1 MSVSK
6 RKLLFIYKTPSSFVL
21 KDRELLARHFEVV
34 SFSFNPK
41 KKILTPVELLK
52 EFIFLLV
59 HVWSSKAIV
68 CEFADYHTVLPTL
81 LGKLLGKPCY
91 LILCGTECYSFPSIN
106 YGNHNKKLMSA
117 ATCFSIKNAAHVM
130 PVHKSMVLSN
140 YTYSDSDFLQQGYK
154 AFCKNM
160 ETPFT
165 EINYGYNSAAF
176 FNNQPEKKKNSFL
189 TVAVNAKGSTFYR
202 KGIDLIIELAK
213 QCPDYNFTLLGV
225 KDELDHLQLSKNIT
239 LLPPVLH
246 SELINYYSQ
255 HEFYF
260 QLSIAEGFPNALCE
274 AMLCECIPIGS
285 DVFGIP
291 DIIGD
296 TGFILKRKDIALLK
310 NLVDEAVKSDKITLA
325 KKARQRI
332 VENFPEEK
340 REAKLVGVI
349 SDAGRDL

>member
-1 MSVSK
+1 MSASK
-6 RKLLFIYKTPSSFVL
+6 PKLLFIYKTPSSFVL
-21 KDRELLARHFEVV
+21 KDRELLARNFEVR
-34 SFSFNPK
+34 SFSFNPIHK
-41 KKILTPVELLK
+41 LLTPLELIREK
-52 EFIFLLV
+52 IFLLL
-59 HVWSSKAIV
+59 HIWTCKAIV
-68 CEFADYHTVLPTL
+68 CEFADYHTLLPTL
-81 LGKLLGKPCY
+81 YGKLFNKPCY

-117 ATCFSIKNAAHVM
+117 ATCFSIKNATHVM

-140 YTYSDSDFLQQGYK
+140 YTYSDSDYLQQGYK
-154 AFCKNM
+154 AFCKNV

-165 EINYGYNSAAF
+165 EINYGYDSKAF
-176 FNNQPEKKKNSFL
+176 FFNQETKIKNSFL

-213 QCPDYNFTLLGV
+213 RCPDYTFTLLGV
-225 KDELDHLQLSKNIT
+225 KDELDHLQLTKNIT
-239 LLPPVLH
+239 LLPPVAH

-255 HEFYF
+255 HEFYL

-296 TGFILKRKDIALLK
+296 TGFILKKKDVALLR
-310 NLVDEAVKSDKITLA
+310 NVVAEAVKSDKVTLA
-325 KKARQRI
+325 KKARQQI
-332 VENFPEEK
+332 MENFPEEK
-340 REAKLVGVI
+340 REEKLVAIIG
-349 SDAGRDL
+349 

>member
-6 RKLLFIYKTPSSFVL
+6 PKLLFIYKTPSSFVL
-21 KDRELLARHFEVV
+21 KDRELLARNFEVV

-52 EFIFLLV
+52 ELIFLLV

-81 LGKLLGKPCY
+81 LGKLLGKPCH

-117 ATCFSIKNAAHVM
+117 ATCFSIRNATHVM

-140 YTYSDSDFLQQGYK
+140 YTYSDSDYLQQGYK
-154 AFCKNM
+154 AFCKNV

-165 EINYGYNSAAF
+165 EINYGYDSSAF
-176 FNNQPEKKKNSFL
+176 FFNQETKIKNSFL

-225 KDELDHLQLSKNIT
+225 KDELDQLQLPENIT
-239 LLPPVLH
+239 LFPPVPH
-246 SELINYYSQ
+246 NELIRFYSK
-255 HEFYF
+255 HDFYF

-285 DVFGIP
+285 DVFGIS

-296 TGFILKRKDIALLK
+296 TGFILKKKDVALLK

-340 REAKLVGVI
+340 REEKLVAVI
-349 SDAGRDL
+349 G

>member
-1 MSVSK
+1 
-6 RKLLFIYKTPSSFVL
+6 
-21 KDRELLARHFEVV
+21 
-34 SFSFNPK
+34 
-41 KKILTPVELLK
+41 
-52 EFIFLLV
+52 
-59 HVWSSKAIV
+59 
-68 CEFADYHTVLPTL
+68 
-81 LGKLLGKPCY
+81 
-91 LILCGTECYSFPSIN
+91 
-106 YGNHNKKLMSA
+106 MSA
-117 ATCFSIKNAAHVM
+117 ATCFSIKNATHVM

-140 YTYSDSDFLQQGYK
+140 YTYSDSDYLQQGYK
-154 AFCKNM
+154 AFCKNV

-165 EINYGYNSAAF
+165 EINYGYDSTLF
-176 FNNQPEKKKNSFL
+176 FKTQGLKKPNSFL

-225 KDELDHLQLSKNIT
+225 KDELDHLQLTKNIT
-239 LLPPVLH
+239 LLSPVPH
-246 SELINYYSQ
+246 TELLNYYSQ

-296 TGFILKRKDIALLK
+296 TGFILKKKDVALLK
-310 NLVDEAVKSDKITLA
+310 NLVDEAVKSDKSTLA

-332 VENFPEEK
+332 MENFPEEK
-340 REAKLVGVI
+340 REEKLVSVI
-349 SDAGRDL
+349 KPEGL

>member
-6 RKLLFIYKTPSSFVL
+6 PKLLFIYKTPSSFVL
-21 KDRELLARHFEVV
+21 KDRDLLARHFEVV
-34 SFSFNPK
+34 SFSFNPRHK
-41 KKILTPVELLK
+41 LLTPFELLR
-52 EFIFLLV
+52 ELFFLFI
-59 HVWSSKAIV
+59 HVWNTKSIV

-81 LGKLLGKPCY
+81 FCKLLNKPCY

-117 ATCFSIKNAAHVM
+117 ATCYSIKNATHLM

-140 YTYSDSDFLQQGYK
+140 YTYTNSDHPQQGYK
-154 AFCKNM
+154 NFCKNV

-165 EINYGYNSAAF
+165 EINYGYNSNAF
-176 FNNQPEKKKNSFL
+176 FNNQPDKIKNSFL

-202 KGIDLIIELAK
+202 KGIDLIIELARL
-213 QCPDYNFTLLGV
+213 CPDYNFTLLGV
-225 KDELDHLQLSKNIT
+225 KNELDHLQLSKNIT
-239 LLPPVLH
+239 LLPPVPH
-246 SELINYYSQ
+246 SELVDHYSR
-255 HEFYF
+255 HEFYL

-296 TGFILKRKDIALLK
+296 AGFILKNKNVALLK
-310 NLVDEAVKSDKITLA
+310 QLADEAVSADKAMLA
-325 KKARQRI
+325 QKARQRI
-332 VENFPEEK
+332 IADFPLEK
-340 REAKLVGVI
+340 REAKLVNVI
-349 SDAGRDL
+349 S

>member
-1 MSVSK
+1 M
-6 RKLLFIYKTPSSFVL
+6 IQ
-21 KDRELLARHFEVV
+21 
-34 SFSFNPK
+34 
-41 KKILTPVELLK
+41 
-52 EFIFLLV
+52 
-59 HVWSSKAIV
+59 VWNSKAIV

-81 LGKLLGKPCY
+81 IGKLLGKPCY

-106 YGNHNKKLMSA
+106 YGNHNKKLMSL
-117 ATCFSIKNAAHVM
+117 ATYFSIKNAKHLM

-140 YTYSDSDFLQQGYK
+140 YTYTNSDYPQQGYK
-154 AFCKNM
+154 AFCKNA

-165 EINYGYNSAAF
+165 EINYGYNSAIY
-176 FNNQPEKKKNSFL
+176 FNNQKSKIKNSFL
-189 TVAVNAKGSTFYR
+189 SVAVNAKGSTFYR

-225 KDELDHLQLSKNIT
+225 KNELDHLQLTENIK
-239 LLPPVLH
+239 LLPPVPH

-296 TGFILKRKDIALLK
+296 TGFILKKKEVSLLK
-310 NLVDEAVKSDKITLA
+310 NLVDSAMKSDKITLA

-332 VENFPEEK
+332 MENFPEGK
-340 REAKLVGVI
+340 REEKLAGVI
-349 SDAGRDL
+349 S

>member
-1 MSVSK
+1 MK
-6 RKLLFIYKTPSSFVL
+6 PKLLFIYKTPSSFVL
-21 KDRELLARHFEVV
+21 KDRELLARNFEVH

-41 KKILTPVELLK
+41 HKLLTPLELLT
-52 EFIFLLV
+52 ELAFLLL
-59 HVWSSKAIV
+59 HIWNSKAIV

-81 LGKLLGKPCY
+81 FGKLLGKPCY
-91 LILCGTECYSFPSIN
+91 LILCGTECYSFPSIK
-106 YGNHNKKLMSA
+106 YGNHHKKLMSL
-117 ATCFSIKNAAHVM
+117 ATCISIKNATHVM

-140 YTYSDSDFLQQGYK
+140 YTYSDSDYPQQGYK
-154 AFCKNM
+154 AFCKKV

-165 EINYGYNSAAF
+165 EINYGYVSQVF
-176 FNNQPEKKKNSFL
+176 YYNQPEKKKNSFL

-225 KDELDHLQLSKNIT
+225 KNELDHLQLTENIK
-239 LLPPVLH
+239 LLPSVPH
-246 SELINYYSQ
+246 TELINYYSE

-296 TGFILKRKDIALLK
+296 TGFILKKKDVALLK
-310 NLVDEAVKSDKITLA
+310 NLIDEAVKSDKITLA

-332 VENFPEEK
+332 MENFPEEK
-340 REAKLVGVI
+340 RERKLVNI
-349 SDAGRDL
+349 IR

>member
-1 MSVSK
+1 MS
-6 RKLLFIYKTPSSFVL
+6 L
-21 KDRELLARHFEVV
+21 
-34 SFSFNPK
+34 
-41 KKILTPVELLK
+41 
-52 EFIFLLV
+52 
-59 HVWSSKAIV
+59 
-68 CEFADYHTVLPTL
+68 
-81 LGKLLGKPCY
+81 
-91 LILCGTECYSFPSIN
+91 
-106 YGNHNKKLMSA
+106 
-117 ATCFSIKNAAHVM
+117 ATCFSIKNATQVM

-140 YTYSDSDFLQQGYK
+140 YTYSDSNYLQQGYK
-154 AFCKNM
+154 AFCKKV

-165 EINYGYNSAAF
+165 EINYGYDSTKF
-176 FNNQPEKKKNSFL
+176 FKSEKSNPDSYRNKNSFL

-213 QCPDYNFTLLGV
+213 RCSDYNFTLLGV

-239 LLPPVLH
+239 LLPPVAH

-255 HEFYF
+255 HEFYL

-296 TGFILKRKDIALLK
+296 TGFILKKKDIALLK
-310 NLVDEAVKSDKITLA
+310 NLVEEAVKSDKATLA

-332 VENFPEEK
+332 IENFPEEK
-340 REAKLVGVI
+340 REAKLVAVI
-349 SDAGRDL
+349 S

>member
-1 MSVSK
+1 MSASK
-6 RKLLFIYKTPSSFVL
+6 PKLLFIYKTPSSFVL
-21 KDRELLARHFEVV
+21 KDHELLARNFEVLT
-34 SFSFNPK
+34 FSFNPK
-41 KKILTPVELLK
+41 HKLLTPLELVREKL
-52 EFIFLLV
+52 FLLL
-59 HVWSSKAIV
+59 HIWTCKAIV
-68 CEFADYHTVLPTL
+68 CEFADYHTLLPTL
-81 LGKLLGKPCY
+81 YGKLFNKPCY

-117 ATCFSIKNAAHVM
+117 ATGFSIRNAKHLI

-140 YTYSDSDFLQQGYK
+140 YTYTDSDYSQQGYK
-154 AFCKNM
+154 AFCKNV

-165 EINYGYNSAAF
+165 EINYGYDSKAF

-213 QCPDYNFTLLGV
+213 ICPDYNFTLLGV
-225 KDELDHLQLSKNIT
+225 KDELNHLQLSKNIT
-239 LLPPVLH
+239 LLPPVPH
-246 SELINYYSQ
+246 TELINYYSQ
-255 HEFYF
+255 YEFYF

-274 AMLCECIPIGS
+274 AMLCECIPLGS

-296 TGFILKRKDIALLK
+296 TGFILKNKDVALLK
-310 NLVDEAVKSDKITLA
+310 NLVDEAVKSDKVILA

-332 VENFPEEK
+332 IQNFTEEK
-340 REAKLVGVI
+340 REQKLVNVI
-349 SDAGRDL
+349 S

>member
-1 MSVSK
+1 MSSSK
-6 RKLLFIYKTPSSFVL
+6 PKLLFIYKTPSSFVL
-21 KDRELLARHFEVV
+21 KDRELLARNFEVR
-34 SFSFNPK
+34 SFSFNPASK
-41 KKILTPVELLK
+41 FLTPVELLK
-52 EFIFLLV
+52 ELIFLLV
-59 HVWSSKAIV
+59 HIWNSKAIV

-81 LGKLLGKPCY
+81 FGKLLGKPCH

-106 YGNHNKKLMSA
+106 YGNHHKKLMSL
-117 ATCFSIKNAAHVM
+117 ATCFSIKNSTHLM
-130 PVHKSMVLSN
+130 PVHKSMVLSD
-140 YTYSDSDFLQQGYK
+140 YTFSDSDYPQQGYK
-154 AFCKNM
+154 AFCKKA

-165 EINYGYNSAAF
+165 EINYGYNSAVF
-176 FNNQPEKKKNSFL
+176 IKNQQSTINNSFL

-225 KDELDHLQLSKNIT
+225 KDELNHLQLSKNIT
-239 LLPPVLH
+239 LLPPVAH
-246 SELINYYSQ
+246 TELVNYYSQ

-296 TGFILKRKDIALLK
+296 TGFILKKKDVALLK
-310 NLVDEAVKSDKITLA
+310 NLVDEAVQSDKATLA

-332 VENFPEEK
+332 IENFPEEK
-340 REAKLVGVI
+340 REQKFVSVI
-349 SDAGRDL
+349 C

>member
-1 MSVSK
+1 MS
-6 RKLLFIYKTPSSFVL
+6 F
-21 KDRELLARHFEVV
+21 
-34 SFSFNPK
+34 
-41 KKILTPVELLK
+41 
-52 EFIFLLV
+52 
-59 HVWSSKAIV
+59 
-68 CEFADYHTVLPTL
+68 
-81 LGKLLGKPCY
+81 
-91 LILCGTECYSFPSIN
+91 
-106 YGNHNKKLMSA
+106 
-117 ATCFSIKNAAHVM
+117 ATCFSISNATHVM

-140 YTYSDSDFLQQGYK
+140 YTYSDADYPQQGYK
-154 AFCKNM
+154 AFCKKA

-176 FNNQPEKKKNSFL
+176 FNNQQLKIKNNFL

-213 QCPDYNFTLLGV
+213 ICPDYNFTLLGV
-225 KDELDHLQLSKNIT
+225 KDELDHLQLTENIK
-239 LLPPVLH
+239 LLPPVPH
-246 SELINYYSQ
+246 TELINYYSQ

-296 TGFILKRKDIALLK
+296 TGFILKKKDITLLK
-310 NLVDEAVKSDKITLA
+310 SLVDEAVKSDKVTLA

-332 VENFPEEK
+332 MENFPEKK
-340 REAKLVGVI
+340 REEKLVDVI
-349 SDAGRDL
+349 N

>member
-1 MSVSK
+1 MSVTK
-6 RKLLFIYKTPSSFVL
+6 PKLLFIYKTPSSFVL
-21 KDRELLARHFEVV
+21 KDRELLARNFKVI
-34 SFSFNPK
+34 SFSFNPTK
-41 KKILTPVELLK
+41 KFLTPLELLK

-59 HVWSSKAIV
+59 HIWKSKAIV

-81 LGKLLGKPCY
+81 FGKLTGKPCY

-106 YGNHNKKLMSA
+106 YGNHNKKLMSM
-117 ATCFSIKNAAHVM
+117 ATCFSISNATHVM

-140 YTYSDSDFLQQGYK
+140 YTYSDSDYLQQGYK
-154 AFCKNM
+154 AFCKNV

-165 EINYGYNSAAF
+165 EINYGYDSTKF
-176 FNNQPEKKKNSFL
+176 FKSKKSNPDSYRDKNSFL
-189 TVAVNAKGSTFYR
+189 TVAVNAKGSTFFR

-213 QCPDYNFTLLGV
+213 HCPDYNFTLLGV
-225 KDELDHLQLSKNIT
+225 KDELNHLQLPENIT
-239 LLPPVLH
+239 LLPPVPH
-246 SELINYYSQ
+246 TELINYYSR
-255 HEFYF
+255 HEFYL

-296 TGFILKRKDIALLK
+296 TGFILKKKDVAQLK
-310 NLVDEAVKSDKITLA
+310 NLVAEAVKSDKITLA

-332 VENFPEEK
+332 IENFPEEK
-340 REAKLVGVI
+340 REEKFMSVI
-349 SDAGRDL
+349 N